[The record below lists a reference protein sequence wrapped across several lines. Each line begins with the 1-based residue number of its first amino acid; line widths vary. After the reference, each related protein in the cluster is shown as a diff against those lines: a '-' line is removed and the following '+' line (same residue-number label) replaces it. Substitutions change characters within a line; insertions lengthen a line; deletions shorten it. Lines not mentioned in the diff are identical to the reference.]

1 VLVRDVG
8 FAIVDFEGDAT
19 RSIADRRQRRSP
31 LDDVSSML
39 RSFARAADVG
49 LAAWTERH
57 AEHAGRLTVWAGAW
71 KAAVQDLFLRSYLEV
86 ADPAW
91 FPDVDRGDRL
101 LRRHLGRETED

>member
-1 VLVRDVG
+1 MRDVG
-8 FAIVDFEGDAT
+8 FTIVDFEGDAA

-39 RSFARAADVG
+39 RSFGRAADVG

-57 AEHAGRLTVWAGAW
+57 TENADRLRTWAAAW
-71 KAAVQDLFLRSYLEV
+71 KVAVQDLFLRSYLET

-91 FPDVDRGDRL
+91 FPNGDGADAF
-101 LRRHLGRETED
+101 LRMHPTAGTED